1 MGRKVASAAAATI
14 AVVLSVVLV
23 GGQVGSGGFLWWGNH
38 EPIYIYGN
46 DAFTVENGVFSG
58 SGTQEDPYI
67 IEGWRIDH
75 PNADY
80 GIYIDHTTA
89 YFIIRDCVI
98 EGTTQAGIYFNT
110 VENGCIKD
118 TQIGLSDTAV
128 YFLDSTHNVLQ
139 RNVIAECK
147 YGVVMA
153 AYSRENIVT
162 GNSFLDNGLNGH
174 DPHRRNA
181 WMLECVGNYW
191 SDYVGYDGNEDGI
204 GDIPYYA
211 LNDKYPLMSPPVEWT
226 RVAPAGLTYAGNHV
240 APDGSLVVSSETPI
254 SLSAMDPGSGLAEIQ
269 YSIDGGPWTVYTSPI
284 YLVGEDG
291 PQKLTYYGIDQLGN
305 AEMQRTVSFMLDNH
319 PPITQIEI
327 GEPKYEDSR
336 GTWVTSKSEITLT
349 LVQASTYGT
358 TQTFYRIDGRGWQR
372 YNRPF
377 TIHGADGPH
386 QISYYS
392 MNASGVVEDLKTI
405 IVIKDDAPPST
416 RGAQSS
422 AASSTA
428 TSSNLNSVQ
437 VQVGAPTTE
446 ETPTPTQPVATQSEP
461 DVEETPPVVVQP
473 EVVEPTPVDDESA
486 PEVEEPTPEPDAV
499 EPEEAAPVQTESEL
513 PVQPAPEGS
522 VQSPSETP

>member
-1 MGRKVASAAAATI
+1 MGRKVASAAAATL

-58 SGTQEDPYI
+58 SGTPEDPYI

-75 PNADY
+75 PDADY

-89 YFIIRDCVI
+89 HFIIRDCVI

-128 YFLDSTHNVLQ
+128 YLLSSKNNVLQ

-147 YGVVMA
+147 VGVVMG

-162 GNSFLDNGLNGH
+162 GNTFLDNGLNGH

-181 WMLECVGNYW
+181 WTLDCVGNYW
-191 SDYVGYDGNEDGI
+191 SDYVGYDGNGDGI

-254 SLSAMDPGSGLAEIQ
+254 TLSAMDPGSGLAEIR
-269 YSIDGGPWTVYTSPI
+269 YSIDGGPWTVYTAPI
-284 YLVGEDG
+284 TLVGEDG

-319 PPITQIEI
+319 PPITEIEV

-336 GTWVTSKSEITLT
+336 GIWVTSKSEITLT
-349 LVQASTYGT
+349 LAQASTYGT

-377 TIHGADGPH
+377 TIYGEDGPH

-405 IVIKDDAPPST
+405 ILIKDDAPPST

-422 AASSTA
+422 A
-428 TSSNLNSVQ
+428 SSNTAAPSNANSVQ
-437 VQVGAPTTE
+437 VQVGAPTME
-446 ETPTPTQPVATQSEP
+446 ETQTPPVVTQPEPEVEGPVSDVAQPEG
-461 DVEETPPVVVQP
+461 VETPPVMD
-473 EVVEPTPVDDESA
+473 EPA
-486 PEVEEPTPEPDAV
+486 PEPDVV

-513 PVQPAPEGS
+513 PMQPAPESS
-522 VQSPSETP
+522 VQSPSETT